1 MVLYRSCVSWVLVV
15 RLSWTKTN
23 WSWTPGILS
32 RYSRTEPHK
41 IHKIS
46 FALNA
51 KQGCKEELKLKWK
64 LKKLYESLSFQKKLS
79 LANLVVSLK
88 IYSVRLSSTTRSIT
102 RIRDFALKDV
112 VMEAV
117 KLRFLPTGNYLRPCD
132 MEYCVSNTNFSE
144 EEIFQWFKSFRYS
157 YSIVIIIRSKK

>member
-1 MVLYRSCVSWVLVV
+1 M
-15 RLSWTKTN
+15 
-23 WSWTPGILS
+23 
-32 RYSRTEPHK
+32 
-41 IHKIS
+41 
-46 FALNA
+46 
-51 KQGCKEELKLKWK
+51 
-64 LKKLYESLSFQKKLS
+64 
-79 LANLVVSLK
+79 ANLVVSLK

-157 YSIVIIIRSKK
+157 YSIVIIIRSKKKKFRRKNSYKIDISLITECWF